1 MIYFAYFIFGFSILQ
16 LLIALVNFVFKQR
29 FTNIKPSDND
39 LVSILIPARNEEKN
53 ISIILDDLV
62 KQDYQNIEI
71 IVFDDQSTD
80 ATAQIIEQF
89 TKQDNR
95 IKLVH
100 SEGLPDGWL
109 GKNYACYC
117 LSKSA
122 KGKYLLFI
130 DADVRIYKDIINSSL
145 HHLKTHQLGL
155 LSIFPKQIMKTLG
168 EKFTVPLMN
177 YILLTLLP
185 LILVRKSGF
194 NSFAAANGQY
204 MLFETETYKKL
215 LPHEK
220 MKNKKVED
228 IEISRLYKT
237 NKIKIACITGKENIC
252 CRMYPNYPEAVN
264 GFSKNINAFFGNS
277 FVVAFA
283 FWLITTFGFIVLINS
298 LSSTLLIIYFILIL
312 FTRSIVSLTSNQ
324 NIVENILYFIP
335 QQLSLGYILVTAVL
349 NQRKKS
355 FVWKARNIS

>member
-1 MIYFAYFIFGFSILQ
+1 M
-16 LLIALVNFVFKQR
+16 
-29 FTNIKPSDND
+29 
-39 LVSILIPARNEEKN
+39 
-53 ISIILDDLV
+53 V

-194 NSFAAANGQY
+194 SSLSAANGQF
-204 MLFETETYKKL
+204 MFFETDTYKKL
-215 LPHEK
+215 SPHEK

-228 IEISRLYKT
+228 IEISRFYKI
-237 NKIKIACITGKENIC
+237 NKVKIACITGKENIC
-252 CRMYPNYPEAVN
+252 CRMYPNYSEAVN
-264 GFSKNINAFFGNS
+264 GFSKNMNAFFGNS
-277 FVVAFA
+277 FLVAFG
-283 FWLITTFGFIVLINS
+283 FWIITTFGFTVVWHFLS
-298 LSSTLLIIYFILIL
+298 LTLLISYVISMI
-312 FTRSIVSLTSNQ
+312 FTRIFVSLTCNQ
-324 NIVENILYFIP
+324 NLIENILYFIP
-335 QQLSLGYILVTAVL
+335 HQISLGYILITAFL
-349 NQRKKS
+349 NHRKKT
-355 FVWKARNIS
+355 FVWKERNIS